1 MSVIRVGDVSLGAGH
16 PLVLIA
22 GPCVVEH
29 REVMTR
35 TAGTLKEICA
45 GLDLPLIF
53 KSSFEKDNRT
63 SADAFRGPGLERGLE
78 ALARVKEAFEL
89 PILSDVHRTGDVV
102 LAAVVLDMLQV
113 PAFLCRQ
120 TSLLEAVAVSTRPIN
135 LKKGQFMSP
144 EAMSGAVDKVF
155 RAGGPRSQVM
165 ITERGS
171 SFGHDRV
178 MCDVTAIPRL
188 QALGCPVALDA
199 GHAAPERRLIPTL
212 ARAGVA
218 AGADAL
224 FVECHPDPSAAL
236 CDGDRMLD
244 LDQMREMLPRI
255 VALARAARAS
265 DGVS

>member
-1 MSVIRVGDVSLGAGH
+1 MAVINVGDIPIGSGH

-22 GPCVVEH
+22 GPCVVES
-29 REVMTR
+29 REVMAR
-35 TAGTLKEICA
+35 TAGELKEMCA
-45 GLDLPLIF
+45 GLGLPLIF

-63 SADAFRGPGLERGLE
+63 AAGAFRGPGLERGLE
-78 ALARVKEAFEL
+78 ELARVKGDFDI
-89 PILSDVHRTGDVV
+89 PVLSDIHRTGDVV

-135 LKKGQFMSP
+135 VKKGQFMSP
-144 EAMSGAVDKVF
+144 EAMAGAVDKLY
-155 RAGGPRSQVM
+155 RSGGPRTQVLL
-165 ITERGS
+165 TERGS

-178 MCDVTAIPRL
+178 ICDVTAIPRL
-188 QALGCPVALDA
+188 QSLGCPVALDA

-236 CDGDRMLD
+236 CDGDRMLN
-244 LDQMREMLPRI
+244 LDQMRDMLPVVVELSREI
-255 VALARAARAS
+255 RREA
-265 DGVS
+265 